1 MLRTEEQKQKILSR
15 LEPTKVYQNVV
26 PDDLMSELLEAWE
39 SGPKNHK
46 NTGPVTYDYYPNKE
60 EHTDWWIKTDKF
72 ITEFIGDHWTFATNF
87 FKVDQPHILHN
98 DDSVRWVPDL
108 YKTVVIP
115 MAIDKPTNFAIF
127 DQCYLDGPVKLR
139 HGGQPKHKNH
149 DKPQVY
155 YNQDLLDNSE
165 LIGYTGQMFDELLY
179 NKYFTHLPIQRFTGL
194 TVEQI
199 VEWKPGD
206 IIVFD
211 TARIHCAAN
220 FLANGI
226 KTKLGYSIF
235 TAKNDI

>member
-1 MLRTEEQKQKILSR
+1 MLRTEEQKQAILSR
-15 LEPTKVYQNVV
+15 LEPTKVYENVV
-26 PDDLMSELLEAWE
+26 PDDLMSDLLEAWE
-39 SGPKNHK
+39 SGPKNYK
-46 NTGPVTYDYYPNKE
+46 NTGPVTYDYFPNKE
-60 EHTDWWIKTDKF
+60 EHTDWWTKADKF
-72 ITEFIGDHWTFATNF
+72 VTEFIGDHWTFATNF
-87 FKVDQPHILHN
+87 YKVDQPHILHN
-98 DDSVRWVPDL
+98 DDSVRWIPDL

-115 MAIDKPTNFAIF
+115 LEIEKQANFAVF

-139 HGGQPKHKNH
+139 HGGKPKHKNH

-199 VEWKPGD
+199 VDWKPGD

-235 TAKNDI
+235 TAK